1 MNQTYQNHAVP
12 SPLSRN
18 ELLMDRATNTQNPEH
33 VAREVIGRYIG
44 NHQLTIRVEEDTATL
59 EAMKS
64 VQGLVAFLAT
74 ILRGSDIL
82 SQGRGCAVL
91 FPNYS
96 RGIDRAVASAFN
108 ASISD
113 AVLRSTRVLDTFS
126 GITSNKEQQGGP
138 NPSKASEKQVSY
150 LRTLISRNITVPS
163 ERRILLAKLDSM
175 SKNEA
180 GELITQ
186 LR

>member
-1 MNQTYQNHAVP
+1 MNQTYQNQSVP

-33 VAREVIGRYIG
+33 MAREVIQKYIG
-44 NHQLTIRVEEDTATL
+44 NHQLTIKVEEDVATL
-59 EAMKS
+59 QAMKS
-64 VQGLVAFLAT
+64 IQGLVAFLAT
-74 ILRGSDIL
+74 ILRGSEIL

-96 RGIDRAVASAFN
+96 RGIDRTVATAFN

-126 GITSNKEQQGGP
+126 GIASNKGQGGQDTP
-138 NPSKASEKQVSY
+138 KASDKQVAY
-150 LRTLISRNITVPS
+150 LRTLISRNITIPN
-163 ERRILLAKLDSM
+163 ERRILLAKLDTM